1 MYEFTDKEIRSK
13 FKRTKY
19 GKKTNKML
27 YTSLV
32 ITLILALPYALITI
46 LNINIDENLISSLSY
61 LLIVALCVVCYFD
74 GKRDGAIEQF
84 KKNNK
89 N

>member
-1 MYEFTDKEIRSK
+1 MYEFTDKEIRTK

-32 ITLILALPYALITI
+32 ITLLLALPYVLITI
-46 LNINIDENLISSLSY
+46 LDINIDENLISSLSY
-61 LLIVALCVVCYFD
+61 LLIVALIVVCYFD